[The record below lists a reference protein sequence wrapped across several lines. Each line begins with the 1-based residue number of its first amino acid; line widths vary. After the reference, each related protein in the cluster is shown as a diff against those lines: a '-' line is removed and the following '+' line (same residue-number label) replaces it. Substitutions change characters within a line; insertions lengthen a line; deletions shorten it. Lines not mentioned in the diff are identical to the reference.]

1 MQTQRGDSVATGAQ
15 GEDGEPTPAEE
26 QQARTQ
32 TIQRARATTGSY
44 SITVRI
50 HSGTDPA
57 VVGQLATAVSD
68 AGGIVTALDVVESRH
83 DRLVVDVTCSAANA
97 DHADE
102 IVDALRAVPGVTV
115 HKVSR
120 PHLPAPPRRQDRG
133 PARRSRCGPAT
144 TCRWPTP
151 RASDGSAWRSP
162 RTREDVSRLTV
173 KGNSVAVVTDG
184 SRRPRPGQ
192 HRAAAPRCR

>member
-44 SITVRI
+44 SITMRL

-68 AGGIVTALDVVESRH
+68 AGGITTALDVAESRH
-83 DRLVVDVTCSAANA
+83 DRLVVDVTCSAADG

-102 IVDALRAVPGVTV
+102 VVDAIRAVAGVTV
-115 HKVSR
+115 HKVTDR
-120 PHLPAPPRRQDRG
+120 TFLLHLGGKIEVQSKVPL
-133 PARRSRCGPAT
+133 
-144 TCRWPTP
+144 
-151 RASDGSAWRSP
+151 
-162 RTREDVSRLTV
+162 RTRDDLSMAYTPGVGRVSMALAEHPRGRLAADHQ
-173 KGNSVAVVTDG
+173 GQHGRRGHRRHRRA
-184 SRRPRPGQ
+184 RPRQ

>member
-57 VVGQLATAVSD
+57 VVGQLATRSATPAAS
-68 AGGIVTALDVVESRH
+68 SRRSTSSSRGH
-83 DRLVVDVTCSAANA
+83 DRLVIDLTCSAADA

-102 IVDALRAVPGVTV
+102 VVDAIR
-115 HKVSR
+115 
-120 PHLPAPPRRQDRG
+120 
-133 PARRSRCGPAT
+133 
-144 TCRWPTP
+144 
-151 RASDGSAWRSP
+151 
-162 RTREDVSRLTV
+162 
-173 KGNSVAVVTDG
+173 
-184 SRRPRPGQ
+184 
-192 HRAAAPRCR
+192 RCRA